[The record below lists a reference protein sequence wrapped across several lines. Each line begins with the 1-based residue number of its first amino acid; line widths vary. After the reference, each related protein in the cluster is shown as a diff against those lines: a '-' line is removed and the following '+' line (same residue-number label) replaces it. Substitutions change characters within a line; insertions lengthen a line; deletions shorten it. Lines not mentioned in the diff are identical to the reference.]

1 MSGDQTIP
9 TVPANFMQ
17 AGMQALLIDRV
28 TAEVHG
34 ALAAA
39 GIPSIVLKG
48 PAIGNWL
55 YHRNEVRGYGDSD
68 LLVPHDLWH
77 DAGKVLAER
86 GFRNFYENMAH
97 PRMESYASDPW
108 FRGDQDVDLHSTI
121 YGIEAPPEAVWA
133 VLSEDIATMEIGGED
148 LPVLGEPARALHVAL
163 HAAQHQDGKAV
174 HDLEKA
180 VARLPDEIW
189 RLAADVAIR
198 LEALPA
204 FAAGLR
210 ITADGEALARRMGIE
225 HVRSTHTDLRAG
237 QVPLAESLNEL
248 LETPGV
254 AAKFRVGVA
263 EVFPKPRFMRW
274 WMPLANRGHAGMAVA
289 YLWRP
294 IYILMRLPAAIRAVY
309 RARRTGA
316 GVEERS

>member
-1 MSGDQTIP
+1 MTQPASFAASKGRHRFAHRCTVAFIQSRQPRRRNDLHCRGRLAMVCEERKAGPRAFQISHRLTHHDTVTRAGHAGSSSMSGDQTIP

-39 GIPSIVLKG
+39 GIPNIVLKG

-55 YHRNEVRGYGDSD
+55 YHRDEVRGYGDSD
-68 LLVPHDLWH
+68 LLVPHDRWR

-86 GFRNFYENMAH
+86 AFATSRRTWRIRAWS
-97 PRMESYASDPW
+97 PSRRIPW

-133 VLSEDIATMEIGGED
+133 VLSEDIATMEIGGEG

-180 VARLPDEIW
+180 VAQLPERRGGSPPTW
-189 RLAADVAIR
+189 RSGSGR
-198 LEALPA
+198 CQRSPP
-204 FAAGLR
+204 GCGSS
-210 ITADGEALARRMGIE
+210 TDGEALARRIGI
-225 HVRSTHTDLRAG
+225 D
-237 QVPLAESLNEL
+237 
-248 LETPGV
+248 
-254 AAKFRVGVA
+254 
-263 EVFPKPRFMRW
+263 
-274 WMPLANRGHAGMAVA
+274 HAQDA
-289 YLWRP
+289 
-294 IYILMRLPAAIRAVY
+294 
-309 RARRTGA
+309 
-316 GVEERS
+316 

>member
-1 MSGDQTIP
+1 MTGDKTLP
-9 TVPANFMQ
+9 SVPAPFLQ
-17 AGMQALLIDRV
+17 AGLEALLLDRV

-48 PAIGNWL
+48 PAIANWL
-55 YHRNEVRGYGDSD
+55 YHGDEVRGYGDSD
-68 LLVPHDLWH
+68 LLIPHDRWQA
-77 DAGKVLAER
+77 AGEVLAQQ
-86 GFRNFYENMAH
+86 GFRNFYANMAH

-121 YGIEAPPEAVWA
+121 YGIEAPHGAVWG
-133 VLSEDIATMEIGGED
+133 VLSEDQALMEIGGEM

-180 VARLPDEIW
+180 IAQLPEETW
-189 RLAADVAIR
+189 RLAADIANR

-210 ITADGEALARRMGIE
+210 LTDDGEALARRMGIE

-248 LETPGV
+248 LETPGIV
-254 AAKFRVGVA
+254 AKLRVGVA

-274 WMPLANRGHAGMAVA
+274 WMPLANRGRAGMAVA

-294 IYILMRLPAAIRAVY
+294 VYIVSRLPAAIRAVY
-309 RARRTGA
+309 RARRT
-316 GVEERS
+316 RSDGEAKT